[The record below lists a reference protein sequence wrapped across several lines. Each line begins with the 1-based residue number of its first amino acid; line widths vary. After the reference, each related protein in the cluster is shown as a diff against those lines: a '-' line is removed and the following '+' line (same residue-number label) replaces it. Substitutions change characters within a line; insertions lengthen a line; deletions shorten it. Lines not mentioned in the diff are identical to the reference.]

1 MYTNTPHPQQAQDPV
16 IDPTPQG
23 ASLGDCLAML
33 QPRWKHLMATL
44 VVSTCAA
51 YGLTYLIPP
60 TFTARTVLIS
70 PQQQQSSATAAIASI
85 SALSGLVGA
94 NVKSP
99 ADQYVALLQSVSV
112 ADKLVE
118 RFKLRDV
125 YKVDYLTD
133 ARRDLRDNTRI
144 FAGKKD
150 GLITVEVDDHDP
162 KRAAEIA
169 NAYIAELRELS
180 ARLAISEA
188 QQRRV
193 FFEEQL
199 KGSRDN
205 LIAAQQRME
214 GSGLTATAI
223 KAEPKAAADAYAQTK
238 AEVATLEMRLAAS
251 RRQYT
256 ENSSVIQQQVAALQ
270 SARSQLRAMEKPSSP
285 GDQTGYLSAYREF
298 KYQEALFEIFSR
310 QFELAKLDEAR
321 DGTTFQVVDLAVPP
335 EKKSKPKRSIIAA
348 IAGLLLT
355 AAMAGRL
362 LLTGLR
368 RS

>member
-1 MYTNTPHPQQAQDPV
+1 MTTSSLHRGQELVNDFPS
-16 IDPTPQG
+16 QG
-23 ASLGDCLAML
+23 ASLGDCINVLR
-33 QPRWKHLMATL
+33 PRWKLL
-44 VVSTCAA
+44 VVTLASTTGAA

-70 PQQQQSSATAAIASI
+70 PQQQQSSGAAAMASI
-85 SALSGLVGA
+85 SALSGLIGA
-94 NVKSP
+94 NVKNQ
-99 ADQYVALLQSVSV
+99 ADQYVALLQSVSI

-118 RFKLRDV
+118 RFKLREVYDV
-125 YKVDYLTD
+125 DSATD
-133 ARRDLRDNTRI
+133 ARRDLRDNTRV

-162 KRAAEIA
+162 KRASDMA
-169 NAYIAELRELS
+169 NAYIVELQELS

-188 QQRRV
+188 KQRRV

-199 KGSRDN
+199 KGARDS

-214 GSGLTATAI
+214 ASGLTATAI
-223 KAEPKAAADAYAQTK
+223 KAEPRAAADAYAHTK
-238 AEVATLEMRLAAS
+238 AEVSSLEMRLAAS

-256 ENSSVIQQQVAALQ
+256 ENSSVVQQQLAALQ
-270 SARSQLRAMEKPSSP
+270 SAQSQLRAMEKPSPP
-285 GDQTGYLSAYREF
+285 GDQTSYLSAYREF

-321 DGTTFQVVDLAVPP
+321 DGTTFQVVDAATTP

-355 AAMAGRL
+355 TALASRL
-362 LLTGLR
+362 LMTGLR
-368 RS
+368 QN